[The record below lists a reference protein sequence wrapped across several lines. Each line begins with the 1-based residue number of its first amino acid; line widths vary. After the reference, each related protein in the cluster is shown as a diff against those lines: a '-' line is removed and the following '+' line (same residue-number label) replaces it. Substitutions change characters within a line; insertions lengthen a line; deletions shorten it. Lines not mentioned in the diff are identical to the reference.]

1 MIKRFYDEY
10 FEIRRKLRC
19 RLRFEVCMYVF
30 GLVVGGEIV
39 RLIYCEKFLIIDEVD
54 KNC

>member
-30 GLVVGGEIV
+30 GLLVGGEIV
-39 RLIYCEKFLIIDEVD
+39 CLYCEKFLIIDEVD
-54 KNC
+54 KKC